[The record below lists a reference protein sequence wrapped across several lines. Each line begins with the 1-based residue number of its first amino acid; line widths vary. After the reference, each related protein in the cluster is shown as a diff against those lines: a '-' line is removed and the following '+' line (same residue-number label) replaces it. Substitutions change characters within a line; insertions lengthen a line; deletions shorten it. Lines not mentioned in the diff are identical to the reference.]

1 MLFSVTF
8 TAKLE
13 LVFISTFENAFFRVF
28 ILKPT
33 ERAKVVLK
41 NATRDFQNNPPFER
55 SACFVWKSVKVSN
68 VFSALTLKQI
78 FWKKKKN
85 WSTVFELKPLR
96 LKAHHFH
103 WKLLCQKPMLTQIE
117 WQLRNGL
124 ITKRGVL
131 PVTTFFWKIFSSF
144 RTS

>member
-28 ILKPT
+28 ILKPR

-55 SACFVWKSVKVSN
+55 SACFYVKISESFKRFQYFN
-68 VFSALTLKQI
+68 
-78 FWKKKKN
+78 
-85 WSTVFELKPLR
+85 FETNFLENESLR
-96 LKAHHFH
+96 
-103 WKLLCQKPMLTQIE
+103 QKT
-117 WQLRNGL
+117 
-124 ITKRGVL
+124 GVL
-131 PVTTFFWKIFSSF
+131 LFS
-144 RTS
+144 